1 MNATSKI
8 DIIKAVPYEMIE
20 EHITYT
26 HHVLISTGID
36 MMKAVNITSVDVLR
50 WISNIRLIAGSRR
63 LPTHLQ
69 EYFLELIVQCA
80 QKDDLVIN
88 QEDSCV
94 LQQALDQFSA
104 PDDRN
109 HMKYYPA
116 KICAVLK
123 SCSVS
128 QMTIETTF
136 FEIMEN
142 IVITEVSQIAVL
154 RFIVNKLSQ
163 RISAMSMMD
172 GIELLIRRHQEVQH
186 VSAGTFYLFKIYTL
200 YELAIENDNEDYGDV
215 IKSVMDGI
223 YLVAKDF
230 DEIDLS
236 SIQLMLWRTGD
247 YFNGKKD
254 FTKAI
259 PWYFHTSSIM
269 AMTAEGQQ
277 NTLILA
283 RKLALCY
290 AKGNDYVAACTCL
303 ENAMGIINKESHARD
318 YLWLVQWSIQN
329 DDNPTKTASL
339 VDKLVLAQGFK
350 PTMFTDV
357 LDSFYTHGKRCQLI
371 VHILKHI
378 VLQNTKER
386 IKDSDQ
392 ETLLQSKTLFIKQLI
407 FALRCIIYVK
417 TTVYEEILKEESSRI
432 KYLDFRSI
440 SNYIRRVCQIIGRN
454 RDYLRTCS
462 QDKVFMNHIEWMR
475 GTAWNLGLYCL
486 SAGKTTEGTRLFCV
500 LNKLSS
506 IFENMDQYTQ
516 EQRLIHVFMT
526 LCSKSLGLQK
536 CIRDDVQTL
545 KKHYDQLP
553 ECIKALVGLFEI
565 EFHVCQGQFDAAIET
580 FNVYLNLESHSFV
593 VLERMIC
600 IVIQSDQCPHKVAF
614 QLLKSFQRLSKLAQ
628 QTIDVYARW
637 TRIIIS
643 TALAY
648 DQSEA
653 FDCLEWM
660 MNQRLYQ
667 KHNYPQNELYY
678 LIVVTWNEGI
688 TCYFGNYKLKGEA
701 WCKCSF
707 NLLNYYRQENKARL
721 KEQMDKAYRM
731 FSTQKETKT
740 DA

>member
-1 MNATSKI
+1 
-8 DIIKAVPYEMIE
+8 
-20 EHITYT
+20 
-26 HHVLISTGID
+26 
-36 MMKAVNITSVDVLR
+36 
-50 WISNIRLIAGSRR
+50 
-63 LPTHLQ
+63 
-69 EYFLELIVQCA
+69 
-80 QKDDLVIN
+80 
-88 QEDSCV
+88 
-94 LQQALDQFSA
+94 
-104 PDDRN
+104 
-109 HMKYYPA
+109 
-116 KICAVLK
+116 
-123 SCSVS
+123 
-128 QMTIETTF
+128 
-136 FEIMEN
+136 
-142 IVITEVSQIAVL
+142 
-154 RFIVNKLSQ
+154 
-163 RISAMSMMD
+163 
-172 GIELLIRRHQEVQH
+172 
-186 VSAGTFYLFKIYTL
+186 
-200 YELAIENDNEDYGDV
+200 
-215 IKSVMDGI
+215 MDGI

-230 DEIDLS
+230 DKMDLA

-247 YFNGKKD
+247 YFNDKEN

-259 PWYFHTSSIM
+259 PWYSHTLSTM
-269 AMTAEGQQ
+269 TMTAEGQQ

-290 AKGNDYVAACTCL
+290 AKGDDYVAACTCL
-303 ENAMGIINKESHARD
+303 ENAISAINKGPYARD
-318 YLWLVQWSIQN
+318 YLWLIQWSIQSG
-329 DDNPTKTASL
+329 DNPTKTASF
-339 VDKLVLAQGFK
+339 VDKLVLAQDFK

-357 LDSFYTHGKRCQLI
+357 LDYLYTHGKRCQLI

-392 ETLLQSKTLFIKQLI
+392 ESLLKCKTLFIKQLI

-417 TTVYEEILKEESSRI
+417 TTVYEEILKEESSQI
-432 KYLDFRSI
+432 KYLNFRSI

-454 RDYLRTCS
+454 RDYLCTCS
-462 QDKVFMNHIEWMR
+462 QDKVFMNHIEWMK
-475 GTAWNLGLYCL
+475 GTVWNLGLYCL
-486 SAGKTTEGTRLFCV
+486 SVGKMIEGTRLFCV
-500 LNKLSS
+500 LNKLTS
-506 IFENMDQYTQ
+506 IFESMDQCTQ
-516 EQRLIHVFMT
+516 EQRLIHVFMA

-536 CIRDDVQTL
+536 ECIRNDVQTL

-553 ECIKALVGLFEI
+553 ECIKTLVGLFEI
-565 EFHVCQGQFDAAIET
+565 EFHVCQGQFDTAIET

-600 IVIQSDQCPHKVAF
+600 IVIQSDQCPQKIAF

-637 TRIIIS
+637 TRMIIS

-660 MNQRLYQ
+660 MNQGLYQ

-688 TCYFGNYKLKGEA
+688 TCYFGSHKLKGEA
-701 WCKCSF
+701 WCRCSF
-707 NLLNYYRQENKARL
+707 NLLNCYRQENKAHL